1 MRRSEKL
8 SLNPDPFLSRSRLQ
22 VLMES
27 KRFCCSMAI
36 LAAGVV
42 ACVTAVVAS
51 YSAATIFSIISFTT
65 ALSYLLLIFS
75 LATELHFS
83 NTQPAKNFVLV
94 VTVYV
99 AYTVLL
105 VLQFA
110 AAWYLGGG
118 FGPATDKFAYK
129 QATADS
135 TDCLYF
141 ATTIFSTVGF
151 GDYVPKIAA
160 AKLYACFEGLI
171 SITHNATFFS
181 MLLIRLAA
189 LNSPPAATPSEA
201 S

>member
-1 MRRSEKL
+1 
-8 SLNPDPFLSRSRLQ
+8 
-22 VLMES
+22 
-27 KRFCCSMAI
+27 MAI

-65 ALSYLLLIFS
+65 ALSYLLLVSS

-83 NTQPAKNFVLV
+83 HTQPARNFVLV

-99 AYTVLL
+99 VYTVLL
-105 VLQFA
+105 LLQFA

-118 FGPATDKFAYK
+118 FGPANDAFAYK

-135 TDCLYF
+135 TDSLYF

-151 GDYVPKIAA
+151 GDYVPKTAA

-189 LNSPPAATPSEA
+189 LNSPPAAAPSEVR
-201 S
+201 